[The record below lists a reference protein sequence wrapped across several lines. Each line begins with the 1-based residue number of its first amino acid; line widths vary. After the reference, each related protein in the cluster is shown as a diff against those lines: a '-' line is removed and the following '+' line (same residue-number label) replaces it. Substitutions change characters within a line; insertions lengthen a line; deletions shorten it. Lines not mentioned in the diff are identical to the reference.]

1 MNFQIEV
8 ETHAHT
14 LVTTHAYST
23 VTELMHYAAS
33 IGLKG
38 LCLTDHGP
46 MIENGVPHPFYFDN
60 LGILPRKMEGVYLI
74 KGAELNLCDYEG
86 KVDLTEKQL
95 ETLEWTI
102 ASIHTPCLAPA
113 GVEQITGTYLAALN
127 NPFIDALGHIGQ
139 PKYSCDYEVI
149 VREAKKCNKIIEINN
164 NSVRVRKG
172 SYENCVK
179 IAKLCKQ
186 HGVRVC
192 VSTDAHYHMLLGKW
206 ESAFD
211 ILKDAE
217 FPEELI
223 VNRNIQTFR
232 DYILERKSID
242 IFAE

>member
-1 MNFQIEV
+1 MKLELEV
-8 ETHAHT
+8 ETHSHT
-14 LVTTHAYST
+14 LVTNHAYST
-23 VTELMHYAAS
+23 VTEMLNHAAS

-38 LCLTDHGP
+38 VCVTDHGP

-60 LGILPRKMEGVYLI
+60 LGILPRKIAGVYLI
-74 KGAELNLCDYEG
+74 KGAELNLCDYSG
-86 KVDLTEKQL
+86 KVDLTESQL
-95 ETLEWTI
+95 KSLEWTL

-113 GVEQITGTYLAALN
+113 DTEKITDTYLAALN
-127 NPFIDALGHIGQ
+127 NPLIDALGHIGQ
-139 PKYSCDYEVI
+139 PKYFCDYERI
-149 VREAKKCNKIIEINN
+149 VREAKKLDKVIEINN

-186 HGVRVC
+186 YEVRVC

-206 ESAFD
+206 DSAFS
-211 ILKDAE
+211 ILEAAS

-232 DYILERKSID
+232 DYILERRRID
-242 IFAE
+242 IFSE